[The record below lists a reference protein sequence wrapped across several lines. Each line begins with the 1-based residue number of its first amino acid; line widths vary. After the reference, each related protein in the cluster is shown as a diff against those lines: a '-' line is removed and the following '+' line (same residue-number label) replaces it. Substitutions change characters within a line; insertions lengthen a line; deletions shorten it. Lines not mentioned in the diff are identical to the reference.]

1 MNHAIK
7 YAVVL
12 SLTAAVL
19 LSAVPCMAF
28 DDAPQT
34 QNAPA
39 SRPAGDHHHRAQGM
53 RGAVMA
59 ISKIMGAFLAV
70 AVGLSLLIVVQ
81 LLFPGLTTC
90 GAEALGKGL
99 FRSFLLGL
107 AVLVL
112 LVAIVFVASLA
123 AKPLAG
129 ALAVVLMTLLVLITF
144 PMVSQ
149 DMGRR
154 IFARSGASRGPVAQ
168 LAVGW
173 LVFVGAGIT
182 PILGWFIIFPFLT
195 LAGIGA
201 LVQTFW
207 TSKAAPPAAE
217 VPEEPTQV

>member
-1 MNHAIK
+1 MNQVTK

-12 SLTAAVL
+12 SLAAIVL
-19 LSAVPCMAF
+19 LSAAECMAA
-28 DDAPQT
+28 DDAQS
-34 QNAPA
+34 QSAPA
-39 SRPAGDHHHRAQGM
+39 SKPVGDHHHRAKVITK
-53 RGAVMA
+53 AVTS
-59 ISKIMGAFLAV
+59 ISGILGAFLAV

-81 LLFPGLTTC
+81 LLFPGLTSC
-90 GAEALGKGL
+90 GAEALRKGL

-107 AVLVL
+107 AVFVVLVL
-112 LVAIVFVASLA
+112 LVAGASAA
-123 AKPLAG
+123 AKPLGG
-129 ALAVVLMTLLVLITF
+129 ALAVVLLALLVLLTF

-154 IFARSGASRGPVAQ
+154 IFARSGADRGPVAQ

-173 LVFVGAGIT
+173 LVFVGASIA

-207 TSKAAPPAAE
+207 IRKPDAPAAE
-217 VPEEPTQV
+217 VADEPVQI